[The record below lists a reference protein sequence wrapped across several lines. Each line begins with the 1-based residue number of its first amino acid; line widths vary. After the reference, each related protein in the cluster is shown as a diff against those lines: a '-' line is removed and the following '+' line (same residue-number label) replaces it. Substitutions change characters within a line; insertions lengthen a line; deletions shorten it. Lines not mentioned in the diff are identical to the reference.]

1 MISIGM
7 IPGTSDIVATIL
19 ISGVQVITAGMIL
32 GIQDGMEDG
41 TAPITTAGMVLG
53 PMAGMDQAG
62 VDMADI
68 ICTTVGDF
76 PLITT
81 AIAAVSAVPEI
92 TDM

>member
-7 IPGTSDIVATIL
+7 IPGSSDILPTVRISTVTGDYGIL
-19 ISGVQVITAGMIL
+19 STTAGMTP
-32 GIQDGMEDG
+32 GI
-41 TAPITTAGMVLG
+41 APITTAGMVLG
-53 PMAGMDQAG
+53 ATTGMDRAG

-68 ICTTVGDF
+68 ACTTVGDF

-81 AIAAVSAVPEI
+81 AIAAVSAVPVI